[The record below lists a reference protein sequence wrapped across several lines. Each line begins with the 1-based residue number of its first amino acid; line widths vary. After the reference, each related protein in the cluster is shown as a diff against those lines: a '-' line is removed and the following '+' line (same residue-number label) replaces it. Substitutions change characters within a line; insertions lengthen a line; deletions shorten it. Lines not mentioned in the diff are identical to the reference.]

1 MSYQFYLILKR
12 SLHYGDTDLPCQK
25 TTEYTYTHLTTL
37 CCLRAELLHTTFKPK
52 RWFIKSQN
60 VTKTIQPLAN
70 VDLQTL
76 RLVIWAK
83 TRFVRA
89 SPTAIRAPCAGSIN
103 PLIGCSPIAVADP
116 VCKQPM
122 TQLVISYNTSPGTS
136 GIFSWIWS
144 YTPPD
149 TITMVTCCLETMGQL
164 SNSLI

>member
-70 VDLQTL
+70 ADLQTL

-83 TRFVRA
+83 TRFVSA

-122 TQLVISYNTSPGTS
+122 TQLVIFPWNLGNFQLDL
-136 GIFSWIWS
+136 II
-144 YTPPD
+144 YTPWYYNHGNMLPHKP
-149 TITMVTCCLETMGQL
+149 I
-164 SNSLI
+164 I